1 MKLAWISSAA
11 LALGVPMGVP
21 TMAHADNNWRHDNDR
36 DRVRIERP
44 RVEVRRDVRIRVDD
58 RVRDF
63 DENINLRA
71 VPHNVMDTLHDE
83 LRGRIVGAVQYVHR
97 DGKFFYRFQVD
108 TGGRRDADASV
119 RIGEN
124 GRLLSVEES
133 AQCDPGHRDYRDFR
147 R

>member
-11 LALGVPMGVP
+11 LALGVSMAVP
-21 TMAHADNNWRHDNDR
+21 TMAHADNWRRDNDR

-44 RVEVRRDVRIRVDD
+44 RVEVRRDIRIRVDD

-63 DENINLRA
+63 DENISLRD

-133 AQCDPGHRDYRDFR
+133 AQCDPGHHDYRDFR

>member
-11 LALGVPMGVP
+11 LALGVSVAVP
-21 TMAHADNNWRHDNDR
+21 SMAHADNNWRHDNGR

-63 DENINLRA
+63 DDTIRLNN
-71 VPHNVMDTLHDE
+71 VPRNVLDTLHDE
-83 LRGRIVGAVQYVHR
+83 FHGRIVGEVQYVHR

-124 GRLLSVEES
+124 GRLLSVEEA
-133 AQCDPGHRDYRDFR
+133 AQCDPGHYDFR
-147 R
+147 NLRR